1 MGQKNKIDF
10 IEYEY
15 KTNKKM
21 SKHQE
26 LFDYFENKHNVLL
39 LESEMKEIIN
49 IVDKIARNE
58 NKTIKKDAKK
68 GKSPIQS

>member
-1 MGQKNKIDF
+1 
-10 IEYEY
+10 
-15 KTNKKM
+15 M

-26 LFDYFENKHNVLL
+26 LFDYFENEHNVLL

-58 NKTIKKDAKK
+58 NKTIKENAKE
-68 GKSPIQS
+68 GKCSIQS